1 MKINFKKIVNVFLLV
16 CILGSFF
23 HTFAMSPDMNPE
35 ECIDSIVR
43 SATKREDEA
52 KIRDV
57 LNYQIRRG
65 TGVTGGG
72 YWRFKPY
79 EFHKDEPRK
88 VHVCTIPSLLDDQSP
103 IIGELVDM
111 LWATKCATVDLTKVN
126 KSFIN
131 QTQRLLDDFRST
143 TNVSA
148 SYVDVLG
155 AIEEYLTQEIK
166 YKQNSANPE
175 VERKVRRSIKD
186 VCKEVEKKWVEYKKT
201 VVSPNA
207 TAMNILLK
215 LYESIGNKSY
225 KTSTNPPIYHDVFVL
240 AYDDGADDRW
250 FLRRWLKPRD
260 QMGTCVAF
268 TTVGELDKSTIY
280 HKGSFDYRFE
290 RLQNRMARI
299 LDEFFEYI
307 NGTGKKTILEE
318 TKAEI
323 KAEVQAEMKA
333 MVKPLEERQ
342 DVLEKQQAEILKKLG
357 EYRAKL
363 EAERNEFGKISQSF
377 KDVRNYVDKITSDGG
392 KYEPEDEERHRALDN
407 IDKCDRYLAEVAE
420 SNDNDEI
427 KKLRHHLTGIKKAVA
442 QHAETINGFVKFRDE
457 ASTLIEENRKVLA
470 THKETINTLMADRD
484 NILRCLDI
492 VIETETRVNEISQ
505 TINDYDSRIKRD
517 EERLEVVAEGAFKKL
532 ILEQYQKSNWFA
544 RMRMRTLFSFLKE
557 VKI

>member
-1 MKINFKKIVNVFLLV
+1 MKINFKKIVNVFLV
-16 CILGSFF
+16 VGILGSFF
-23 HTFAMSPDMNPE
+23 HTFAMSSDMNPE
-35 ECIDSIVR
+35 ERIDSIIR
-43 SATKREDEA
+43 STTKREDEA
-52 KIRDV
+52 KIRDT
-57 LNYQIRRG
+57 LNREIRRG
-65 TGVTGGG
+65 TGIIGGG

-88 VHVCTIPSLLDDQSP
+88 VHVYTIPLMVNTRSP
-103 IIGELVDM
+103 IIYELVDM
-111 LWATKCATVDLTKVN
+111 LWITKDATVDLTKVN
-126 KSFIN
+126 RSFIN

-143 TNVSA
+143 TGVSA

-155 AIEEYLTQEIK
+155 SIEEYLAQETK
-166 YKQNSANPE
+166 YKRANPE
-175 VERKVRRSIKD
+175 IDRKVRKSIKD
-186 VCKEVEKKWVEYKKT
+186 VCKEVEKKWTEYKKPD
-201 VVSPNA
+201 VSPNA

-215 LYESIGNKSY
+215 LYNSIGNKLY

-240 AYDDGADDRW
+240 AYDDGADNRW
-250 FLRRWLKPRD
+250 FLKRWLNPRD

-268 TTVGELDKSTIY
+268 TTIGGLDKSATY
-280 HKGSFDYRFE
+280 YTFDDQFE
-290 RLQNRMARI
+290 RLQNRIARI

-318 TKAEI
+318 AKAEI

-342 DVLEKQQAEILKKLG
+342 DVLEKQQAEILKKLD

-377 KDVRNYVDKITSDGG
+377 KDVRNYVDKITSYGG
-392 KYEPEDEERHRALDN
+392 KYEPEDEECHRALDN

-442 QHAETINGFVKFRDE
+442 QHAKTINGFVKFRDD
-457 ASTLIEENRKVLA
+457 ASALIEENRKVLA